1 MFTALSERLT
11 ATLKRLTGRGVLSE
25 QDVTEAL
32 REIRRHLLEADV
44 SFEVTTG
51 FVERVRERAVGV
63 IAVKSVSPGQQ
74 VAKLVHDE
82 LARMLGASDEDLA
95 RKVGAQHAAP
105 LQFAPVGPTVI
116 LLVGLQGS
124 GKTTTAAKLAR
135 RLKLE
140 QKAPG
145 LVAADPYRPAAGDQ
159 LRQLVEQV
167 GVQVFPREQGA
178 GSGTVLEVVQQAVRE
193 AEKARCRTV
202 IVDTAGR
209 LQIDAELMDELKAL
223 RAATSPREVLLVA
236 DGMTGQDAVRIARGF
251 HEGVGLTGAILTKLD
266 GDARGGAALSIHG
279 VTGVPIK
286 FIGTGEN
293 VGAQHAAPLLEP
305 FDPVRMAGRILGQGD
320 VVALVEKAAAT
331 IDAEAAE
338 RLEKKARSKQGMDL
352 ADFLVALKQMQA
364 MGPIKQV
371 LGLLPGVNARALK
384 AVNADDK
391 RLKHVEAIVLSMTPD
406 ERTDPSILTGSRR
419 LRIAKGAGRT
429 VQEVN
434 RLLEQFQQMRKLL
447 KRTWARYGNSHSA
460 AARGTEGA
468 ELLPD
473 RRRGFA
479 LSPRRAVRRDLGPLQ
494 PAHQSRRHPRG
505 CGASARLARQGGP
518 PDRHGPLAAEEGG
531 SAGQTT
537 RVVGRVRKPHGQRG
551 EVAVFPLVENPGAVF
566 TPKARLLVVNEER
579 QVVAGPL
586 VVARRRAYHRE
597 WLLSFVGVKSR
608 ADVEPWREH
617 FVAVEETDADD

>member
-82 LARMLGASDEDLA
+82 IASLLGGTKRTLE
-95 RKVGAQHAAP
+95 
-105 LQFAPVGPTVI
+105 FAPVGPTVI
-116 LLVGLQGS
+116 MLVGLQGS

-145 LVAADPYRPAAGDQ
+145 LVAADPYRPAAGEQ
-159 LRQLVEQV
+159 LRQLGEQV
-167 GVQVFPREQGA
+167 GVPVFGLASDGPVGVGA
-178 GSGTVLEVVQQAVRE
+178 QHAAPLRSPTDVVGLVQQAVRE

-209 LQIDAELMDELKAL
+209 LQIDAELMDELKVL
-223 RAATSPREVLLVA
+223 RAATNPREVLLVV

-251 HEGVGLTGAILTKLD
+251 QEGVGLTGAILTKLD

-286 FIGTGEN
+286 YIGVGEH
-293 VGAQHAAPLLEP
+293 VGAQHAAPQLEP

-331 IDAEAAE
+331 MDAEAAQHLE
-338 RLEKKARSKQGMDL
+338 RKARSKRGMDL

-371 LGLLPGVNARALK
+371 LGLLPGVNAQALK
-384 AVNADDK
+384 AVKADDK

-406 ERTDPSILTGSRR
+406 ERADPSILTGSRR
-419 LRIAKGAGRT
+419 SRIAKGAGRT

-447 KRTWARYGNSHSA
+447 KRT
-460 AARGTEGA
+460 
-468 ELLPD
+468 
-473 RRRGFA
+473 
-479 LSPRRAVRRDLGPLQ
+479 
-494 PAHQSRRHPRG
+494 
-505 CGASARLARQGGP
+505 
-518 PDRHGPLAAEEGG
+518 
-531 SAGQTT
+531 
-537 RVVGRVRKPHGQRG
+537 
-551 EVAVFPLVENPGAVF
+551 
-566 TPKARLLVVNEER
+566 
-579 QVVAGPL
+579 
-586 VVARRRAYHRE
+586 
-597 WLLSFVGVKSR
+597 
-608 ADVEPWREH
+608 
-617 FVAVEETDADD
+617 

>member
-145 LVAADPYRPAAGDQ
+145 LVAADPYRPAAGEQ
-159 LRQLVEQV
+159 LRQLGEQV
-167 GVQVFPREQGA
+167 GVPVFGKRETLKDSLTVA
-178 GSGTVLEVVQQAVRE
+178 GNVVDLVRDALRE

-251 HEGVGLTGAILTKLD
+251 QEGVGLTGAILTKLD

-286 FIGTGEN
+286 FIGIGEH
-293 VGAQHAAPLLEP
+293 VGAQHAAPQLEP

-320 VVALVEKAAAT
+320 VMALVEKAAAT
-331 IDAEAAE
+331 MDAEAAQ
-338 RLEKKARSKQGMDL
+338 RLERTARSKRGMDL

-371 LGLLPGVNARALK
+371 LGLLPGVNAQALK

-406 ERTDPSILTGSRR
+406 ERADPSILSGSRR

-447 KRTWARYGNSHSA
+447 KRT
-460 AARGTEGA
+460 
-468 ELLPD
+468 
-473 RRRGFA
+473 
-479 LSPRRAVRRDLGPLQ
+479 
-494 PAHQSRRHPRG
+494 
-505 CGASARLARQGGP
+505 
-518 PDRHGPLAAEEGG
+518 
-531 SAGQTT
+531 
-537 RVVGRVRKPHGQRG
+537 
-551 EVAVFPLVENPGAVF
+551 
-566 TPKARLLVVNEER
+566 
-579 QVVAGPL
+579 
-586 VVARRRAYHRE
+586 
-597 WLLSFVGVKSR
+597 
-608 ADVEPWREH
+608 
-617 FVAVEETDADD
+617 

>member
-82 LARMLGASDEDLA
+82 IAALLGGTKRTLD
-95 RKVGAQHAAP
+95 
-105 LQFAPVGPTVI
+105 FAPVGPTVI

-145 LVAADPYRPAAGDQ
+145 LVAADPYRPAAAEQ
-159 LRQLVEQV
+159 LRQLGEQV
-167 GVQVFPREQGA
+167 GVPVFGQGSDRSVGVGA
-178 GSGTVLEVVQQAVRE
+178 QHAAPLRSPTGVVGLVQQAVRE

-209 LQIDAELMDELKAL
+209 LEIDAELMEELKAL
-223 RAATSPREVLLVA
+223 RAATSPREVLLVV

-251 HEGVGLTGAILTKLD
+251 QEGVGLTGAILTKLD

-293 VGAQHAAPLLEP
+293 VGAQHAAPQLEP

-331 IDAEAAE
+331 MDAEAAQ
-338 RLEKKARSKQGMDL
+338 RLEKKARSKRGMDL

-364 MGPIKQV
+364 MGPIKHV
-371 LGLLPGVNARALK
+371 LGLLPGVNAQALK

-406 ERTDPSILTGSRR
+406 ERADPSILTGSRR
-419 LRIAKGAGRT
+419 SRIAKGAGRT

-447 KRTWARYGNSHSA
+447 KRT
-460 AARGTEGA
+460 
-468 ELLPD
+468 
-473 RRRGFA
+473 
-479 LSPRRAVRRDLGPLQ
+479 
-494 PAHQSRRHPRG
+494 
-505 CGASARLARQGGP
+505 
-518 PDRHGPLAAEEGG
+518 
-531 SAGQTT
+531 
-537 RVVGRVRKPHGQRG
+537 
-551 EVAVFPLVENPGAVF
+551 
-566 TPKARLLVVNEER
+566 
-579 QVVAGPL
+579 
-586 VVARRRAYHRE
+586 
-597 WLLSFVGVKSR
+597 
-608 ADVEPWREH
+608 
-617 FVAVEETDADD
+617 